1 MVVGKV
7 LSLDARR
14 EPSVRQFVAGPGG
27 RGLYFGGGT
36 LRVLIRVGAVARNRG
51 GKRDRDR
58 GVSQLSC
65 THCSSPHQDG
75 VQRTPRVINP
85 ANRVAACSRAQ
96 HNRRQRNWANIR
108 ETADS
113 VSGVSLAD
121 RGN

>member
-14 EPSVRQFVAGPGG
+14 EPSVRQFVARPGG

-75 VQRTPRVINP
+75 CKERPVSLIRQTGLPRVLSRNTT
-85 ANRVAACSRAQ
+85 VA
-96 HNRRQRNWANIR
+96 
-108 ETADS
+108 
-113 VSGVSLAD
+113 SGTGQTFGKLPIL
-121 RGN
+121 